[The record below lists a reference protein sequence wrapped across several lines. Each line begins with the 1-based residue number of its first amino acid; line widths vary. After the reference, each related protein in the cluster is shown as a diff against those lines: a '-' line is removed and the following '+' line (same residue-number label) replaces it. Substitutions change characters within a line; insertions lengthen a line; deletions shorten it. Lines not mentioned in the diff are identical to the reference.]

1 MNQNPEIEKLNKKAK
16 EYSKMLKG
24 IHAEMSKVIVGQDA
38 VIENLI
44 LALAT
49 QGHVLLKGVPGLA
62 KTLLIKTLADCIDLD
77 FVRLQFTPDLLPADI
92 IGTKIYDHNT
102 TSFKTV
108 RGPIFSNFVL
118 VDEINRAPPKVQS
131 ALLEAMQEQ
140 QVSIQGETHK
150 IDLPFF
156 VMATQ
161 NPVEMEGTYN
171 LPEAQVDRFMF
182 NLIITHPNKAQEVE
196 IIRRFTEGAAPK
208 TTSVVTSDDLMGLQE
223 FVHTVYAE
231 SKIKNYISEIVDA
244 TRHPKEYGL
253 KIDGQIEYGA
263 SPRASLWLALGSKA
277 HAMQNGRGYVTPED
291 VQAVVY
297 EVLRHRVILT
307 YEAQAENITSDDI
320 IAKILKAVKIP

>member
-16 EYSKMLKG
+16 EYSKMLQG

-118 VDEINRAPPKVQS
+118 VDDVLQRFNIYHKLNINYTCC
-131 ALLEAMQEQ
+131 L
-140 QVSIQGETHK
+140 SIWQ
-150 IDLPFF
+150 
-156 VMATQ
+156 
-161 NPVEMEGTYN
+161 
-171 LPEAQVDRFMF
+171 
-182 NLIITHPNKAQEVE
+182 
-196 IIRRFTEGAAPK
+196 
-208 TTSVVTSDDLMGLQE
+208 
-223 FVHTVYAE
+223 
-231 SKIKNYISEIVDA
+231 IVC
-244 TRHPKEYGL
+244 
-253 KIDGQIEYGA
+253 
-263 SPRASLWLALGSKA
+263 SLHLYWVLCCHDMTK
-277 HAMQNGRGYVTPED
+277 NGRS
-291 VQAVVY
+291 
-297 EVLRHRVILT
+297 ILCVSPCMLT
-307 YEAQAENITSDDI
+307 CCSC
-320 IAKILKAVKIP
+320 IASSNAD

>member
-16 EYSKMLKG
+16 EYSKMLQG

-92 IGTKIYDHNT
+92 IGTKIYDHT

-140 QVSIQGETHK
+140 QSAYKVRRIK
-150 IDLPFF
+150 LIFRIF

-161 NPVEMEGTYN
+161 NCNLEMEGTYN
-171 LPEAQVDRFMF
+171 LPDSAFG
-182 NLIITHPNKAQEVE
+182 H
-196 IIRRFTEGAAPK
+196 
-208 TTSVVTSDDLMGLQE
+208 GLC
-223 FVHTVYAE
+223 YA
-231 SKIKNYISEIVDA
+231 I
-244 TRHPKEYGL
+244 
-253 KIDGQIEYGA
+253 
-263 SPRASLWLALGSKA
+263 
-277 HAMQNGRGYVTPED
+277 
-291 VQAVVY
+291 
-297 EVLRHRVILT
+297 
-307 YEAQAENITSDDI
+307 
-320 IAKILKAVKIP
+320 